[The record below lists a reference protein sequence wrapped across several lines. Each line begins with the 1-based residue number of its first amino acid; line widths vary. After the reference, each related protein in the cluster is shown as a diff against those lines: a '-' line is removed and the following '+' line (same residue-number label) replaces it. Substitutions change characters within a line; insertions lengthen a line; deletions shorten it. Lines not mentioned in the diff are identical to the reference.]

1 MRRCWVWGVL
11 AATLLAG
18 CQQYIADKVEAEVPS
33 DPRER
38 STNVGANSPDVPSD
52 VHAMDNVH
60 KLDATVGNRQEGLA
74 RKKGD

>member
-1 MRRCWVWGVL
+1 MRRRWVWGVL

-18 CQQYIADKVEAEVPS
+18 CQQYVAEKDELELPM

-60 KLDATVGNRQEGLA
+60 KLDATVGNRQEGPA
-74 RKKGD
+74 RNKGD